1 MLPRFVSVPQQA
13 AEHRCHGAGQ
23 ESLLLDIQLLTSTQ
37 LLSCRWEQREP
48 KSAAE
53 ESLHLSAHPAQGSH
67 RPQHTSLR
75 EFIGLCTYTCGMQ
88 RGTHIFGA
96 FMVALLGDFAS
107 WPLEWA
113 AGTGGMINRGEAKV
127 EELIIQIVVVRLIGF
142 LGLGGTAGR
151 ALALEAC
158 VAATLLWAIGQLG
171 FLVLVFLL
179 WGGGVPLVGWALGT
193 G

>member
-1 MLPRFVSVPQQA
+1 MLPRFVF
-13 AEHRCHGAGQ
+13 
-23 ESLLLDIQLLTSTQ
+23 LDIQLLTSTQ

-48 KSAAE
+48 KSAVE
-53 ESLHLSAHPAQGSH
+53 ESL
-67 RPQHTSLR
+67 
-75 EFIGLCTYTCGMQ
+75 
-88 RGTHIFGA
+88 HIFGA